1 MGRVAFAFGTPD
13 RSAGVMDGSLGEL
26 LCTGDGPGGDS
37 SLGSVGIG
45 PILPEP
51 AECSQEAASRAA
63 PELKRIW
70 LELSELDRQRFGH
83 RFSFMVLK
91 ALGLRPC
98 APQEVES

>member
-1 MGRVAFAFGTPD
+1 MGRVTFALGTPD

-37 SLGSVGIG
+37 PLGSAGIG
-45 PILPEP
+45 SILPVP
-51 AECSQEAASRAA
+51 AECPQEAASRAA
-63 PELKRIW
+63 QELNRIW
-70 LELSELDRQRFGH
+70 LDLSELDRQRFGH